1 MQGIQILKIAP
12 LMLIAFVLQLTIGH
26 ATAIKKLSE
35 DELANQA
42 QTIVTGT
49 CTSIRSEWNEEGT
62 KIFTYIT
69 IYPQT
74 SLKGDQIPPEITIK
88 QPGGEV
94 GEIGM
99 HVDGV
104 SVYEKGEEVFLFLK
118 KGPKGFHRTLG
129 LSQGK
134 FSIKTDPITRR
145 KVLFKKRV
153 KLVRTRDGKVK
164 KKILKIKSDKK
175 IFLDEFTDRVR
186 NSLSKKRKNK
196 KYSSGIKP

>member
-1 MQGIQILKIAP
+1 MQGRQILKIAA
-12 LMLIAFVLQLTIGH
+12 LILIAFVFQPPNVN
-26 ATAIKKLSE
+26 ATMVKKLSE

-49 CTSIRSEWNEEGT
+49 CTSVRSEWNEEGT

-69 IYPQT
+69 ISPQT

-104 SVYEKGEEVFLFLK
+104 SVLK
-118 KGPKGFHRTLG
+118 KA
-129 LSQGK
+129 
-134 FSIKTDPITRR
+134 
-145 KVLFKKRV
+145 KKH
-153 KLVRTRDGKVK
+153 
-164 KKILKIKSDKK
+164 
-175 IFLDEFTDRVR
+175 FFF
-186 NSLSKKRKNK
+186 
-196 KYSSGIKP
+196 